1 MKEIRRGCPA
11 EGQEGDIDLK
21 WKHGGKGDS
30 ISGRV
35 PQCLVPRWEQLGERE
50 ELEASQ

>member
-11 EGQEGDIDLK
+11 EGQGDTDLK
-21 WKHGGKGDS
+21 WKRGGKGDS
-30 ISGRV
+30 ISGRA
-35 PQCLVPRWEQLGERE
+35 PQRLVPRWEGLGQRE